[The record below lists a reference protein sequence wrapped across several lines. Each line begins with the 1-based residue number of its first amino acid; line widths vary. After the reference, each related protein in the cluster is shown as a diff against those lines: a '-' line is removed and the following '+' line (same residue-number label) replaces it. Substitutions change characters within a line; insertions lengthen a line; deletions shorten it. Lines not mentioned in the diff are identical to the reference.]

1 MFLRWAK
8 NKVVNWFKKES
19 NQKLLLDWGVPLI
32 LRALKAFAAKTSN
45 TVDDRIVKEL
55 ETWWN
60 ARK

>member
-1 MFLRWAK
+1 MFVRWAK
-8 NKVVNWFKKES
+8 NKVVKWFKKES